1 MVKTKSFGEVLA
13 DGPVFIPGIYDALSA
28 RFMETNEFSAMYLPS
43 DCVAASLCGVPDAS
57 LISSAD
63 LVDVVQRITALSTV
77 SLIVDVDAGFGSEIN
92 VIRTCER
99 ISACGARA
107 ICLSDKIYLREPLGM
122 EVQPADSY
130 YSKLDAA
137 IYALQDQECVV
148 IAKIDAYAALGLDE
162 AIKRANHAIQHGA
175 AAACITGVSKRED
188 LKRICAGVKGACIYE
203 MVSDGK
209 VMFDF
214 DELTG
219 MGFCA
224 VWAPY
229 VSMSGAM
236 TCIKELADAAMESKN
251 DFRAEERGYSTYAK
265 FELLKIHEWYALGKK
280 FNSEVQDAVDINPDD
295 YLKKQQEAES

>member
-1 MVKTKSFGEVLA
+1 MIKTNCFGEVLA
-13 DGPVFIPGIYDALSA
+13 GRPVFIPGIYDALSA
-28 RFMETNEFSAMYLPS
+28 RFMETNEFSAMYLPA
-43 DCVAASLCGVPDAS
+43 DCVAASFCGVPDAS

-107 ICLSDKIYLREPLGM
+107 VCLSDRIYLRKPLSM
-122 EVQPADSY
+122 EVQPAGNY

-137 IYALQDQECVV
+137 IYALADQDCDV
-148 IAKIDAYAALGLDE
+148 IAKIDAYVTLGLDE
-162 AIKRANHAIQHGA
+162 AIARANVAIQHGA
-175 AAACITGVSKRED
+175 AAACITGVKKRED
-188 LKRICAGVKGACIYE
+188 LEQICARVKGICIYE
-203 MVSDGK
+203 MVSEGE
-209 VMFDF
+209 VNFTF
-214 DELTG
+214 DELVN
-219 MGFCA
+219 MGFSA

-229 VSMSGAM
+229 VSVSGAM
-236 TCIKELADAAMESKN
+236 TCIKELADAAMEAKN

-295 YLKKQQEAES
+295 YLKKQQEAKA